1 MILINKSIDVLYMSQ
16 EKYSNIGDMHV
27 CSQTCLPCDRV
38 ATSLACFY
46 LLFVCFVVVVVFFL
60 YVCRMMKL
68 VNHDQCSS

>member
-1 MILINKSIDVLYMSQ
+1 MILINKSIDVLYRSQ

-38 ATSLACFY
+38 ATSLACF
-46 LLFVCFVVVVVFFL
+46 LFVVCFVVFVL

>member
-1 MILINKSIDVLYMSQ
+1 MILINKSIDVLYRSQ

-38 ATSLACFY
+38 ATSLGFFFIC
-46 LLFVCFVVVVVFFL
+46 LFVCFVVIVL